1 MATTEEKMLEE
12 AYSVTPNFSVDPND
26 PRFGKVE
33 SDKKQA
39 LTENEKLYAGMID
52 RTDSFYDAQIQASQD
67 WADKQTELQ
76 NQRTDF
82 AIEQINQQ
90 KDQAHKDY
98 LKEQSGA
105 YVDWQ
110 KQSNQYGTEAERM
123 ASAGL
128 TSTGFAES
136 SQVSM
141 YNTYQNR
148 VATAREAFGRA
159 VLNYDNAIKD
169 AQLQN
174 NAALAEIA
182 YNALQKQL
190 ELSLEGFQ
198 YKNQLVLDQ
207 ANKKLEIDNMYW
219 NRYQDVLDQ
228 INAENSIKA
237 DIWKYQD
244 NQKWQSEQNEIQRAF
259 DADQAQLDRDFEAA
273 QAVLDREFEAQQKAL
288 ERQHDKEM
296 LKAET
301 EADKEILRI
310 EHANAMAK
318 LAQQHKNDKEI
329 LAQQLANDKALL
341 YTQNSINRAK
351 ISGGSGGSGGNS
363 APIGGNGYAVNTAY
377 YKGAV
382 NPDAKKYG
390 TFSNGYQ
397 PKGVDGHGKLKD
409 TGDTITF
416 KTQTLSGQTQTVTQT
431 VWKATDGTKWYWEGR
446 ENKYKKVPKAK

>member
-12 AYSVTPNFSVDPND
+12 AYSVTPNFEVDPND
-26 PRFGKVE
+26 PRLGKVE
-33 SDKKQA
+33 SAGSDAIK
-39 LTENEKLYAGMID
+39 ENDKLYAGMINKAD
-52 RTDSFYDAQIQASQD
+52 AFYDKQIQLSQD

-82 AIEQINQQ
+82 AIEQIEQQ
-90 KDQAHKDY
+90 EEQAHKDY

-128 TSTGFAES
+128 TSTGYAES

-148 VATAREAFGRA
+148 VATAREVFGRA
-159 VLNYDNAIKD
+159 VLNYDNAMKD
-169 AQLQN
+169 AMLQN

-244 NQKWQSEQNEIQRAF
+244 SQKWQADENEKDRTHSEKLKNIE
-259 DADQAQLDRDFEAA
+259 LDYNKERDR
-273 QAVLDREFEAQQKAL
+273 LNREHDFAL
-288 ERQHDKEM
+288 
-296 LKAET
+296 LKAKTAAEK
-301 EADKEILRI
+301 EKAD
-310 EHANAMAK
+310 HDHK
-318 LAQQHKNDKEI
+318 LAMDELDKK
-329 LAQQLANDKALL
+329 LANDKALASYEYEL
-341 YTQNSINRAK
+341 EKKN
-351 ISGGSGGSGGNS
+351 NS
-363 APIGGNGYAVNTAY
+363 APITGGGNNKRVVTANAPRFAAWAITNTPKTPTGFTGSTLEEAQAY
-377 YKGAV
+377 LKNKGVPGTQRAGLLT
-382 NPDAKKYG
+382 ASEWSRKRASYTTYG
-390 TFSNGYQ
+390 TGNDDVKNFSSYGAYLQAKVNYYE
-397 PKGVDGHGKLKD
+397 KNYGK
-409 TGDTITF
+409 
-416 KTQTLSGQTQTVTQT
+416 
-431 VWKATDGTKWYWEGR
+431 
-446 ENKYKKVPKAK
+446 